1 MTSQVTDVTVLR
13 RTPALS
19 RALSPARDC
28 ACGQPL
34 DCCHTTHCPRCGI
47 TLRAA

>member
-1 MTSQVTDVTVLR
+1 MTSPVTDVTVLR
-13 RTPALS
+13 RTT
-19 RALSPARDC
+19 ALSPAQDC

>member
-1 MTSQVTDVTVLR
+1 MTSPIPAVAVLP
-13 RTPALS
+13 TS
-19 RALSPARDC
+19 ALSPAQDC

-47 TLRAA
+47 TLQAA

>member
-1 MTSQVTDVTVLR
+1 MTSLVTDTVRLR
-13 RTPALS
+13 RLS
-19 RALSPARDC
+19 HVSPTRDC

-47 TLRAA
+47 TLQAA